1 MKCKIWY
8 FMFPTNCSNHKHFPF
23 QSSLWSKNISFAVVD
38 IPDWKK
44 RHLLYILPI
53 RNTLKR
59 PDGQRKLSGKLA
71 NFIFW
76 LIPTIEPFHSQTA
89 ELHGFWLF
97 AIINNWFIPG
107 TVCKMFVKY
116 RTNRDVRRNQFS
128 ALLGGHRA
136 INSFIDNCSF

>member
-1 MKCKIWY
+1 MIFHVPNQLFKPQTFSISEFIVKQKY
-8 FMFPTNCSNHKHFPF
+8 FFCSSRYSRLKKETFTLYPTHSE
-23 QSSLWSKNISFAVVD
+23 
-38 IPDWKK
+38 
-44 RHLLYILPI
+44 Y
-53 RNTLKR
+53 TER

-76 LIPTIEPFHSQTA
+76 LIPTIEPFHSETA